1 VSRWRLA
8 NAERS
13 AAPRGS
19 WDAPLAKVARR
30 FSLAVSDP
38 VLLAAQLT
46 CATLLL
52 APIGSW
58 LVRPFVLALAVAG
71 LVAPGVAA
79 SALFWAALAALAA
92 LRVALDWPM
101 SDNHGYLLAIWCS
114 ALAIACA
121 DARPRAVLAR
131 NARLL
136 IGIAFALATL
146 QKAFSPDYR
155 DDTFFRWAF
164 AVDARFEELSRVLGR
179 GGEDLDRT
187 RDWIAV
193 APGEAPPEGTAFV
206 ETPELRTAATVFTW
220 ATLLLEGA
228 VALAFLAPRA
238 TSLARARDVALLL
251 FCAGTYAIAPVA
263 GFGWILLAMGAGQSE
278 SDRARWLYLA
288 VFALLVFHREIP
300 WLAFVPALVR

>member
-1 VSRWRLA
+1 
-8 NAERS
+8 
-13 AAPRGS
+13 
-19 WDAPLAKVARR
+19 
-30 FSLAVSDP
+30 

-58 LVRPFVLALAVAG
+58 LVRPFVLVLAVAG
-71 LVAPGVAA
+71 LVAPGLAA
-79 SALFWAALAALAA
+79 RALFWAVLAALAA

-114 ALAIACA
+114 ALAVASA

-131 NARLL
+131 TARLV
-136 IGIAFALATL
+136 IGVAFALATL

-164 AVDARFEELSRVLGR
+164 AVDPRFEDLGR
-179 GGEDLDRT
+179 LLGRDADDLART
-187 RDWIAV
+187 RDWIATP
-193 APGEAPPEGTAFV
+193 ADEAPPEGAAFV
-206 ETPELRTAATVFTW
+206 ETPALRGAATVFTW

-238 TSLARARDVALLL
+238 TSLARIRDATLLV

-263 GFGWILLAMGAGQSE
+263 GFGWILLSMGVAQSE
-278 SDRARWLYLA
+278 SDRMRWLYLA
-288 VFALLVFHREIP
+288 VFALVVFHREIP
-300 WLAFVPALVR
+300 WLALV